1 MPAAQIDKRFYD
13 SPYYIAPNDDVGQ
26 EAFAV
31 IREAMKGKNMVGLG
45 RIVLN
50 KRERVIALEPF
61 GKGLIG
67 TTLHYPYEIRKA
79 EDYFDDVETV
89 KVPGEMLKLAEHILD
104 TKKAEF
110 DPAQFTDHY
119 ETALVDM
126 LRQKQ
131 AGFKPPKGKE
141 QPEAP
146 KNVISLMDALRR
158 SVKAEQAAPPRRE
171 GQEAR
176 QARRRPEGD
185 AVPDRGQEDEGRR
198 QARGDAQG
206 RRGEEARARQRQAAQ
221 GGVRNFRRDRRAACG
236 FSRSVAEA
244 EGWARAV
251 PTRMT
256 DRENLKAV
264 GTLRFAHPT
273 LAAEFPDRNPHGA
286 QAECTAESG
295 VNLGFRS
302 ASSVTHAIKSPI
314 ARLTVGYGA
323 ARLTHPTICAN
334 WSGRRESNPRMQLGK
349 LPFYH

>member
-1 MPAAQIDKRFYD
+1 MAARAYWKGYLKLSLVSCPIAVNPATTSTERVSFRQINKKTGNRLRQQLVDEVTREPVESDDKGRGYEVDKGVFIPVDDDEIKALQVESKHTIEIDSFVPAAQIDKRFYD

-50 KRERVIALEPF
+50 KRERVIALEPC

-104 TKKAEF
+104 TKKADF

-119 ETALVDM
+119 ETALVEM

-131 AGFKPPKGKE
+131 AGFQPPKGKE

-158 SVKAEQAAPPRRE
+158 SVKAEQAAPAPAKGKKPAKRTAGQKEMLFPIE
-171 GQEAR
+171 GKKAK
-176 QARRRPEGD
+176 
-185 AVPDRGQEDEGRR
+185 DEGKR
-198 QARGDAQG
+198 
-206 RRGEEARARQRQAAQ
+206 EETRKGAEAKKPARASGKQR
-221 GGVRNFRRDRRAACG
+221 
-236 FSRSVAEA
+236 
-244 EGWARAV
+244 
-251 PTRMT
+251 
-256 DRENLKAV
+256 KA
-264 GTLRFAHPT
+264 G
-273 LAAEFPDRNPHGA
+273 
-286 QAECTAESG
+286 
-295 VNLGFRS
+295 
-302 ASSVTHAIKSPI
+302 
-314 ARLTVGYGA
+314 
-323 ARLTHPTICAN
+323 
-334 WSGRRESNPRMQLGK
+334 
-349 LPFYH
+349 